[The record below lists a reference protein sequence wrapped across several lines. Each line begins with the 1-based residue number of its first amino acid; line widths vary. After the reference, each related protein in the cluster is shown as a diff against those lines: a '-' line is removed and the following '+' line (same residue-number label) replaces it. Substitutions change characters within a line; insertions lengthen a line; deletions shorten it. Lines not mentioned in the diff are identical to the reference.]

1 MSKKEKELTS
11 GLLVVL
17 TVIIFCCAIKLQGS
31 QGVIVLR
38 IGVYS
43 GSYWD
48 TPNGDCYQ
56 ILDHAIRRFQNEHP
70 HVKIEYINGIGT
82 DSYSEWLAEQ
92 ILKGK
97 EPDLYFV
104 LPEDFNLLAS
114 SGALAKL
121 DHLMKNDKD
130 FHSSMYYEPC
140 LKAGEFDGGQYAL
153 PHESVPTIMFVNKT
167 LLRENNID
175 MPDKNWTWEDFYQI
189 CDKITDVEK
198 HRFGV
203 YDYTWVNALY
213 SNGTELFSQN
223 GRSCQLTD
231 ERVQEAIRFI
241 RRLNA
246 LNEEYSVTSKDFD
259 LGNVAFRPFLY
270 SEYRT
275 YQPYPWR
282 VKKYTSFEW
291 DGICMPAGPE
301 GDNVSELHTM
311 LLGLSS
317 RTKHQ
322 QEAWEFAKLLSLDEE
337 LQKKLYS
344 YSRGISPLRSV
355 AENEDIINMLR
366 KDIPGGNGFDR
377 ATIHKIMSKSVII
390 PHFTGYDQ
398 AMSMAENAVLQ
409 QINSRQSDDV
419 NMLSIQREIN
429 RFLTKQ

>member
-1 MSKKEKELTS
+1 MSKIEKHLTL
-11 GLLVVL
+11 GVLLIL
-17 TVIIFCCAIKLQGS
+17 IAIILGFAIKLQDS
-31 QGVIVLR
+31 QKDILLK

-56 ILDHAIRRFQNEHP
+56 ILDHAIERFQVEHP
-70 HVKIEYINGIGT
+70 HVKIEYVNGIGT

-104 LPEDFNLLAS
+104 LPEDFNMLAA

-121 DHLMKNDKD
+121 DNLMEKD
-130 FHSSMYYEPC
+130 SEFDSSLYYEPC
-140 LKAGEFDGGQYAL
+140 LKAGEFSGSQYAL

-167 LLRENNID
+167 LLQRNNINV
-175 MPDKNWTWEDFYQI
+175 PDKNWTWEDFYQI
-189 CDKITDVEK
+189 CAKVTNVEE
-198 HRFGV
+198 HCFGV

-223 GRSCQLTD
+223 RKNCQLTD
-231 ERVQEAIRFI
+231 DRVQQAIRFV
-241 RRLNA
+241 RRLNT
-246 LNEEYSVTSKDFD
+246 LNEGYTVTSKDFD

-317 RTKHQ
+317 RTRHL
-322 QEAWEFAKLLSLDEE
+322 QEAWDFAKLLSLDEE
-337 LQKKLYS
+337 IQKELYS
-344 YSRGISPLRSV
+344 YSRGISPLKSV
-355 AENEDIINMLR
+355 AENEDIIDLLR
-366 KDIPGGNGFDR
+366 QDIPGGKGFDR
-377 ATIHKIMSKSVII
+377 STIHKIMSKAVVT

-398 AMSMAENAVLQ
+398 AMSMAENGVAQ
-409 QINSRQSDDV
+409 EINNSQSDDV
-419 NMLSIQREIN
+419 NMLTIQREIN
-429 RFLTKQ
+429 QFLTK